1 MRAMRRSRQG
11 FTLIELLVVIA
22 IIAILAAILFPVFAQ
37 AREKARQTSCL
48 TNLKQI
54 GTGLAMYLQDYDDVF
69 PFNWFGRA
77 PDVWWLSRPETG
89 TGAGLAY
96 KWMDAIYP
104 YVKNEQIFTCPS
116 DPSPRREY
124 IYRNRLTGQVP
135 TTMARYET
143 TRWGSYCI
151 NMANW
156 AQTPGRGVPP
166 TSQWGD
172 QGNHLLRTLA
182 MVNAPAQTA
191 WVVEGNGSF
200 EVAWPNIAANPRIF
214 NWNGVR
220 VLALL
225 PPTNVPAFHYEGA
238 VVPRHQDRSNVVW
251 CDGHASTM
259 DVDRLNQRAS
269 EGTSKGA
276 TRYFTIEDD

>member
-1 MRAMRRSRQG
+1 MKHRG

-37 AREKARQTSCL
+37 AREKARQSACL
-48 TNLKQI
+48 SNVKQI
-54 GTGLAMYLQDYDDVF
+54 GTGLTMFLQDYDDVF
-69 PFNWFGRA
+69 PFNWFGRT
-77 PDVWWLSRPETG
+77 PDVWWLTLPG
-89 TGAGLAY
+89 TGNAY

-104 YVKNEQIFTCPS
+104 YVKNEGIFTCPG

-124 IYRNRLTGQVP
+124 IYQGRLTAQLP
-135 TTMARYET
+135 ATMARWET
-143 TRWGSYCI
+143 TRWGSYSI
-151 NMANW
+151 NMGNW

-166 TSQWGD
+166 TSQWGAN
-172 QGNHLLRTLA
+172 GNHLLRSLP
-182 MVNAPAQTA
+182 MMSSPAQTV

-200 EVAWPNIAANPRIF
+200 EVAWPGIPNNPRIQ

-225 PPTNVPAFHYEGA
+225 PPTNTPGFHYEGA
-238 VVPRHQDRSNVVW
+238 VVPRHQDRANVVW

-259 DVDRLNQRAS
+259 DVDRLNERAT
-269 EGTSKGA
+269 EGSSKGA
-276 TRYFTIEDD
+276 LRYFTIEED